1 MAGPL
6 AHIVAANRALSLC
19 LGAGVL
25 AAAVAAAAALGE
37 PMAILAWSR
46 RVLGGVFVALY
57 LTLVFAA
64 VYAWARLGD
73 EDARIADFW
82 RAVGLHAANGVAT
95 LALTFTL
102 YGISGGIA
110 SLTGQELS
118 PATVTAV
125 IAELT
130 RHFSQAFMT
139 TVIGL
144 PSAAVLRALILLS
157 HRGREGEGPCAS

>member
-1 MAGPL
+1 MAGL
-6 AHIVAANRALSLC
+6 LGYVAAANRALSLC
-19 LGAGVL
+19 LGVGVL
-25 AAAVAAAAALGE
+25 AAAAAAAASLGE

-46 RVLGGVFVALY
+46 QVLGGVFVALY
-57 LTLVFAA
+57 LGLVFVA

-73 EDARIADFW
+73 DDARVAGFW
-82 RAVGLHAANGVAT
+82 RAAGLHAANGVAT

-102 YGISGGIA
+102 YGISAGIA

-130 RHFSQAFMT
+130 AHFSQAFMT
-139 TVIGL
+139 TVVGL

-157 HRGREGEGPCAS
+157 YRSRHEEGPCAS